1 MIIPE
6 DVVESVRN
14 KELTVKQVVDEYK
27 VSRQAVH
34 IRINYKQKKPAIDL
48 KRFTTRFLFGIGF
61 TLDEI
66 QKETGYE
73 KSAIYSLLRYKYRVK
88 HIYEVYKIGKN
99 KNNH

>member
-6 DVVESVRN
+6 DVIESVRN
-14 KELTVKQVVDEYK
+14 KELTVKQVVNKYK

-34 IRINYKQKKPAIDL
+34 MRINYKPKKPKI
-48 KRFTTRFLFGIGF
+48 KVKQFTLRFLFGIGF

-66 QKETGYE
+66 QKETGY
-73 KSAIYSLLRYKYRVK
+73 KKYAIYSLLRNKYKIK

-99 KNNH
+99 KNHY

>member
-6 DVVESVRN
+6 NIIKSVKN
-14 KELTVKQVVDEYK
+14 KELTVRQVTDLYK

-34 IRINYKQKKPAIDL
+34 IRINYEPKKPKI
-48 KRFTTRFLFGIGF
+48 KVKQFTARFLFGIGF

-73 KSAIYSLLRYKYRVK
+73 KSALYNMLRKKCKIK
-88 HIYEVYKIGKN
+88 HVYEVYKCKKKI
-99 KNNH
+99 HQ